1 MWSFVPVDNAFVG
14 DGMMRQFAVIGLGKF
29 GASVACTL
37 AKLGYQ
43 VLAVDID
50 EDKVQRVADE
60 VTHAVQADAT
70 DEDIL
75 KAIGIR
81 NFDVVVVTIGHD
93 VLSSILTCLIL
104 KDLGV
109 AFVVG
114 KATDELHGKLLEK
127 IGVEKVVYPERDMGV
142 RLANTL
148 TSSNILEI
156 IELSPDYGVAEISAS
171 SELIGKTLRDLNLR
185 ARFGVNIVAIRRT
198 DNEVQVSPG
207 PDDIIKEGDV
217 LLALGAT
224 DSLGRLENAK

>member
-1 MWSFVPVDNAFVG
+1 
-14 DGMMRQFAVIGLGKF
+14 MRQYAVIGLGKF

-37 AKLGYQ
+37 EKLGHQ

-75 KAIGIR
+75 RALGIR
-81 NFDVVVVTIGHD
+81 NFDTVIVTIGHD

-109 AFVVG
+109 GYVVG

-127 IGVEKVVYPERDMGV
+127 IGVEKVVYPERDMGA
-142 RLANTL
+142 RLAATL
-148 TSSNILEI
+148 TYSNILAI
-156 IELSPDYGVAEISAS
+156 IELSPDYEIVAS
-171 SELIGKTLRDLNLR
+171 SELIGRTLRELNLR
-185 ARFGVNIVAIRRT
+185 AKFGVNIVAIRSA
-198 DNEVQVSPG
+198 DNEVKVSPG
-207 PDDIIKEGDV
+207 PDDLIEKGDV
-217 LLALGAT
+217 LLALGT
-224 DSLGRLENAK
+224 TESLGRLENLK